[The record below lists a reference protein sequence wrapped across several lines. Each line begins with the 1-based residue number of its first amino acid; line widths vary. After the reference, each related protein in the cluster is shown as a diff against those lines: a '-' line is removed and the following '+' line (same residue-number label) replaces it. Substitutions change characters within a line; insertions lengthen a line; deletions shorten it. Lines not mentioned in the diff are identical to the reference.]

1 MLKSKKDN
9 KIPVY
14 PRKQN
19 KTFDKGAE
27 NEQFRSELCGNTAD
41 KN

>member
-9 KIPVY
+9 QIPVN

-19 KTFDKGAE
+19 KTFNKAAE